1 MKLKQLSLAGLMA
14 VAPLTSFAGGMQD
27 DPLLTMVKADKLE
40 FRDSDEGNLLVW
52 ELDAW
57 VGKDLSKFW
66 FKSSGES
73 LDGEV
78 ESNEVDLLYSKAI
91 APFWD
96 VQFGLRHEFKPEPT
110 KDWVGIGVMGVAPYL
125 FEIDA
130 NVFIDEDSMLNARID
145 AEYEYMFSQKL
156 VLVPNLEMSL
166 YSDDDNARGIVSGLS
181 SVELGLRLHYE
192 IKREFSPYIG
202 INLEKKFGNSIVEES
217 SESQLVAGVSFWF

>member
-110 KDWVGIGVMGVAPYL
+110 KDRVGIGVMGVAPYL